1 MASLSFLW
9 QSSGEAGV
17 LRFVVDRRNRLAI
30 VQIDLQRARYRR
42 AYEASRR
49 VGRPGTL
56 VESFQFSRLLTID
69 RLDTVIR
76 IFEAEERSLIHD
88 IQYATLTIFLTRRT
102 RLRGIRDWGQ
112 FDD

>member
-1 MASLSFLW
+1 MASLTLLW
-9 QSSGEAGV
+9 QTSGEAGV
-17 LRFVVDRRNRLAI
+17 LRYVIERRNRLVF
-30 VQIDLQRARYRR
+30 VQVDLQRARSRR

-76 IFEAEERSLIHD
+76 IFEAEERALIYE